1 MRRCF
6 KFQVYECPNASIETW
21 IRAAE
26 FSLKIPTRSKNMDK
40 IQTKFPRCG
49 IFP

>member
-6 KFQVYECPNASIETW
+6 KFQVYECPNASI
-21 IRAAE
+21 AK
-26 FSLKIPTRSKNMDK
+26 FSLKIPTRSENMDK